1 MPDKSKNKKIVIAD
15 EPSTINSIDGSTAG
29 SAAGD
34 SIKAV
39 VSIETNHSS
48 QDVIF
53 FMRKALLLAAKA
65 ASIDETPIGAV
76 IVKDGKI
83 ISTGYNRREGSQDV
97 TLHAEMIAIRKACR
111 KLKSW
116 RLDDCD
122 LYVTLEPCI
131 MCAGAIL
138 QSKIRKVYFGA
149 TEPKGGGVISKA
161 NVFDINLNHHVI
173 YEGNILSKE
182 SSKLLKDFFAKM
194 RKKDRDT
201 GLTKGQRRIS
211 AKGL

>member
-1 MPDKSKNKKIVIAD
+1 MPEKSKNKA
-15 EPSTINSIDGSTAG
+15 INNTVGKSDSVLI
-29 SAAGD
+29 D
-34 SIKAV
+34 SI
-39 VSIETNHSS
+39 SNHESVNTCIKPCP
-48 QDVIF
+48 QDICF

-76 IVKDGKI
+76 LVKDGKI
-83 ISTGYNRREGSQDV
+83 ISSGYNRREGMQDV

-138 QSKIRKVYFGA
+138 QARIRKVYFGA
-149 TEPKGGGVISKA
+149 LEPKGGGVKSKA
-161 NVFDINLNHHVI
+161 NVFDININHKVS
-173 YEGNILSKE
+173 YEGHILEKE
-182 SSKLLKDFFAKM
+182 SSKLLKDFFAEM

-201 GLTKGQRRIS
+201 GLTKGQRRNS